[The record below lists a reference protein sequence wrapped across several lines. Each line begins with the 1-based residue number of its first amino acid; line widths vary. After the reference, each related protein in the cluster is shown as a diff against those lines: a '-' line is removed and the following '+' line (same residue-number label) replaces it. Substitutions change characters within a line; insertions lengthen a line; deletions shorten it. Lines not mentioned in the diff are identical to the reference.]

1 MFRAPGWLLALTFT
15 AFAFATDDYV
25 IAGVLPAISGG
36 LGVSEAAGGQ
46 LVTAFSLAFALTAP
60 VASVV
65 TASWPRR
72 RLITGALLLFVAANW
87 ASALVSSYPVLMGL
101 RVLAAVAAAAVV
113 PAAYA
118 IAASLAPE
126 GHQGRYLALVMGGL
140 TGSLVLGVPIGTWVG
155 GAFGWQ
161 ATFVLGGLLGLASL
175 VAVHRTLPDV
185 RDLVPAETHPTT
197 EPEPKTPTG
206 PDPGPAPGDATAVGD
221 ATVPDPAASAS
232 APASALASAGAAGA
246 ALVSGDASES
256 GDAPPFGPAPVP
268 ASASASASASA
279 PALGGASASG
289 SPSGSAAA
297 LASAGVRDSGSEG
310 AEAPAG
316 VRGSWGG
323 VWGRVRALGRPRV
336 LLGLLGMVA
345 IVTGSM
351 MLLTYLAP
359 FLRDLAGAGPRELG
373 WVFALAGVAGLA
385 GGMLGGRAAD
395 RWGPERA
402 LLAGIGGFAAVM
414 AVFVGSWFLRPVPLL
429 WLLPVLLVW
438 AGLSWWIPP
447 PAQTRLL
454 ALAGTAGP
462 QALALNSSAVYVGVS
477 AGGAL
482 GGLVLETYG
491 SGVLPVVAAVVE
503 LAALALFWAAARL
516 GR

>member
-161 ATFVLGGLLGLASL
+161 ATFVLGGLLGLAAL

-206 PDPGPAPGDATAVGD
+206 TATGSVPGDATAVGYG
-221 ATVPDPAASAS
+221 TVRDPAASR
-232 APASALASAGAAGA
+232 
-246 ALVSGDASES
+246 
-256 GDAPPFGPAPVP
+256 
-268 ASASASASASA
+268 SASASASA
-279 PALGGASASG
+279 PASGGASASD
-289 SPSGSAAA
+289 SPSGSAA
-297 LASAGVRDSGSEG
+297 LASAGVRDSGSGG
-310 AEAPAG
+310 ADAPAG
-316 VRGSWGG
+316 VRDSGGG
-323 VWGRVRALGRPRV
+323 VWWRVRPLGRPRV

-395 RWGPERA
+395 RWGPDRA
-402 LLAGIGGFAAVM
+402 LLAGIGGFTAVM
-414 AVFVGSWFLRPVPLL
+414 AVFVGSWFLRPVALL

-438 AGLSWWIPP
+438 AGVSWWIPP

>member
-101 RVLAAVAAAAVV
+101 RVLAAVAAAAVM

-126 GHQGRYLALVMGGL
+126 GRQGRYLALVMGGL

-161 ATFVLGGLLGLASL
+161 ATFVLGGLLGLAAL

-185 RDLVPAETHPTT
+185 RDLVLAATRPTKP
-197 EPEPKTPTG
+197 EPEPKTLTG
-206 PDPGPAPGDATAVGD
+206 TATGSAPGD
-221 ATVPDPAASAS
+221 ATVPDPAASR
-232 APASALASAGAAGA
+232 
-246 ALVSGDASES
+246 
-256 GDAPPFGPAPVP
+256 
-268 ASASASASASA
+268 SASASASA
-279 PALGGASASG
+279 PASGGASAPD

-297 LASAGVRDSGSEG
+297 LASTGVRDSESGGGEAPAGVRDSGG
-310 AEAPAG
+310 G
-316 VRGSWGG
+316 GG
-323 VWGRVRALGRPRV
+323 VWGRVRPLGRPRV
-336 LLGLLGMVA
+336 SLGLLGIVA

-359 FLRDLAGAGPRELG
+359 FLRDLAGAGSRELG

-395 RWGPERA
+395 RWGPDRA

-414 AVFVGSWFLRPVPLL
+414 AVFVGSWFLRPVALL

-438 AGLSWWIPP
+438 AGVSWWIPP

-454 ALAGTAGP
+454 ALAGAAGP

-503 LAALALFWAAARL
+503 LAALGLFWAAARL